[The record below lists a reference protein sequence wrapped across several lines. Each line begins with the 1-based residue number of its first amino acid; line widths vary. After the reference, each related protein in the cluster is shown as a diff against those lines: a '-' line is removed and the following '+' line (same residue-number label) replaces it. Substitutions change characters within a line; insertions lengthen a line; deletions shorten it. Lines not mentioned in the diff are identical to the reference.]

1 MARPRQ
7 FERSEALDKAMLVFW
22 QKGYEATF
30 LDDLTEAM
38 GINRPSLYNAFG
50 DKETLFM
57 EALGRYRELYSGKL
71 LRSLERAPTV
81 RAGFARIFADF
92 VEEATETC
100 CRGCMIV
107 NSTVEGCAVGE
118 PVAAFVRETDE
129 ASKAA
134 FAAALRDAQHKGE
147 LPPDK
152 NPEALAI
159 YLYSAIQG
167 LQVRA
172 KAGDDRE
179 SLEAIAD
186 LALTVLS

>member
-1 MARPRQ
+1 MARPRK
-7 FERSEALDKAMLVFW
+7 FDRSEALDKAMLVFW

-50 DKETLFM
+50 DKHTLYM
-57 EALGRYRELYSGKL
+57 EALGRYRELYSGKML
-71 LRSLERAPTV
+71 GALERADTV
-81 RAGFARIFADF
+81 KAGFEQIFADLIA
-92 VEEATETC
+92 ESTERC

-107 NSTVEGCAVGE
+107 NSTVEAWAINE
-118 PVAAFVRETDE
+118 PLAAFVGETDA
-129 ASKAA
+129 ASKRA
-134 FAAALRDAQHKGE
+134 FAAVLKDAQLKGE
-147 LPPDK
+147 LSSDK
-152 NPEALAI
+152 DPEALAT

-186 LALTVLS
+186 LALSVLS